1 MFDPGYQHERNH
13 YSDTSGPGTPRQ
25 LDEYKS
31 EYAQGG
37 MLAPAGAAS
46 AAQALA
52 SLHNHK
58 IERDEWDS
66 EPVRLLP
73 LPDNKLNKILGKRKG
88 EEVNHGQDWHSDTES
103 HTKGMRTSIEL
114 PPLRRQNPTS
124 DPYNPLNDRPR
135 NHLSA
140 LLNSP
145 PGRSSTLPPIQ
156 RHPPGARPRKGSI
169 SKREGKGR
177 SRESQL
183 QAHMRRMSYDRKAF
197 SAEPS
202 AQYGK
207 RWEDLIDA
215 ATSATEDV
223 NDDRTPV
230 SLDPIPDSK
239 ECVIS
244 IRLPPS

>member
-1 MFDPGYQHERNH
+1 MREESDMFDPGYQHERNH

-25 LDEYKS
+25 LDEYKN

-37 MLAPAGAAS
+37 MLPPAGAAS

-66 EPVRLLP
+66 EPVRLP
-73 LPDNKLNKILGKRKG
+73 LPGSKLSKILGKRKG
-88 EEVNHGQDWHSDTES
+88 DEADNRQDWHSDTEP
-103 HTKGMRTSIEL
+103 HTKGMRASIEL

-135 NHLSA
+135 SHLSS

-145 PGRSSTLPPIQ
+145 PGRSTTLPPIQ
-156 RHPPGARPRKGSI
+156 RHPPNRPRKHSI
-169 SKREGKGR
+169 SKGGRKG
-177 SRESQL
+177 RESQL
-183 QAHMRRMSYDRKAF
+183 QAHVRRMSYERKAF
-197 SAEPS
+197 SAEPGTG
-202 AQYGK
+202 YGS
-207 RWEDLIDA
+207 RWEELLSA

-223 NDDRTPV
+223 NEDRTPV
-230 SLDPIPDSK
+230 CLPINL
-239 ECVIS
+239 C
-244 IRLPPS
+244 L